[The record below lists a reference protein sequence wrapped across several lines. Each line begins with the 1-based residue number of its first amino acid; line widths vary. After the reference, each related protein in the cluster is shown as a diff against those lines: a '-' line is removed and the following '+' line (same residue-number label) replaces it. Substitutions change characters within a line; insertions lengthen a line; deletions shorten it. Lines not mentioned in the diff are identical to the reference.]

1 MATDIA
7 KSLKKLS
14 KTWSKAEARTGGS
27 QVKDG
32 EYTAELVS
40 MTIGT
45 SKNGRLQVAE
55 KFKITSGKMK
65 GKEITTYQGIESEQN
80 IAYFKGHC
88 EVLGVEIP
96 DDMEDLPDALESFVD
111 DNAEEF
117 SIRVKTNDG
126 GYQNVTVVG
135 TADGEA
141 SEDNEDEDAEDAEDA
156 EDSEDSEDSEDAEDS
171 EDEDGEDS
179 EDSEDEEDEDEEE
192 KPKKKKAKKGKKEK
206 ASKKKKKKSKK

>member
-55 KFKITSGKMK
+55 KYKITSGGKMK

-135 TADGEA
+135 TADGES
-141 SEDNEDEDAEDAEDA
+141 SEESEEEEENE
-156 EDSEDSEDSEDAEDS
+156 
-171 EDEDGEDS
+171 
-179 EDSEDEEDEDEEE
+179 EEENEEEENEEEEEENEEEEEEENEEEEEEEE
-192 KPKKKKAKKGKKEK
+192 KPKKKKAKKEKKGKD
-206 ASKKKKKKSKK
+206 KKKKKSRK

>member
-141 SEDNEDEDAEDAEDA
+141 SEDNEDEDAEDAED
-156 EDSEDSEDSEDAEDS
+156 SEDSEDSEDAEDS

-179 EDSEDEEDEDEEE
+179 EDSEDGEDEDEEE
-192 KPKKKKAKKGKKEK
+192 KPKKKKAKKEKKEK
-206 ASKKKKKKSKK
+206 ASKKKKKSKK